1 MNVSQ
6 TITSKKVTIGFPK
19 ALMYFQHG
27 TLWEAFFKALGCTV
41 VISRDTNKTIL
52 DLGVRHCNNETCL
65 PVKVFHGHVLSLKD
79 IVDFIFIPRY
89 ISLEKNAF
97 SCPQFCGLPDST
109 QLNLKGNIKIIE
121 IKIDL
126 RNGMVKT
133 QEDLKKLSQIL
144 SIPYET
150 VKKTYSDIIG
160 TTPVD
165 NIQPRIK
172 SITKHKNVAPTL
184 IAVLGHPYMIYDSYL
199 SMNLINKLSALGIIV
214 VTAADI
220 DTDTKHKNAEPFNNR
235 TFWSMGFDT
244 LGSAYTYISQP
255 TLNGI
260 IYLTPFACGI
270 DSIVTEFI
278 ERRLRNKSTIHYLK
292 LTMDEHTGEAGFNT
306 RLEAFL
312 DMVQV
317 N

>member
-1 MNVSQ
+1 MNVAHEISN
-6 TITSKKVTIGFPK
+6 KKVAIGFPK

-27 TLWEAFFKALGCTV
+27 TLWESFFKALGCSV
-41 VISRDTNKTIL
+41 VISKDTNKTIL
-52 DLGVRHCNNETCL
+52 DLGVNHCNNETCL

-79 IVDFIFIPRY
+79 LVDFIFIPRY

-121 IKIDL
+121 IKIDI
-126 RNGMVKT
+126 RNGMIKT
-133 QEDLKKLSQIL
+133 QEDLMKLSQIL
-144 SIPYET
+144 NIPYET
-150 VKKTYSDIIG
+150 IEKTYGDIIG
-160 TTPVD
+160 TTPID
-165 NIQPRIK
+165 DIQPRIK
-172 SITKHKNVAPTL
+172 SIKKQKKVPIL

-199 SMNLINKLSALGIIV
+199 SMNLITKLSALGISI
-214 VTAADI
+214 VTAADL
-220 DTDTKHKNAEPFNNR
+220 DATTKHRNAEPFNNR
-235 TFWSMGFDT
+235 IFWSMGYDT
-244 LGSAYTYISQP
+244 LGSAYTYMSQP
-255 TLNGI
+255 ILNGI

-270 DSIVTEFI
+270 DSLVTEFI
-278 ERRLRNKSTIHYLK
+278 ERRLRNKPAIHYLK

-312 DMVQV
+312 DMVQA